1 MRMGRGLI
9 QKEYRDAL
17 GDADTLGI
25 YTGHSVLQTLSNT
38 SSWTESFYSHD
49 SFVSSTFGVSSCK

>member
-25 YTGHSVLQTLSNT
+25 YTGHSVLQTLGL
-38 SSWTESFYSHD
+38 SH
-49 SFVSSTFGVSSCK
+49 FILMIVL

>member
-25 YTGHSVLQTLSNT
+25 YTGHSALQTLSNT

-49 SFVSSTFGVSSCK
+49 SFVS